1 MYRSANLFKIWR
13 NTADIDSI
21 ATRSPPQ
28 SDQNPTNSGMIV
40 GRKTAEKY
48 DVTIESALEVLIVW
62 WLMLSNFHHF
72 LEMANTITGFRCG
85 TC

>member
-1 MYRSANLFKIWR
+1 MYRSAKFFKIGR
-13 NTADIDSI
+13 RIDDIDSV
-21 ATRSPPQ
+21 ATGSPPK

-40 GRKTAEKY
+40 GQKTAEKY
-48 DVTIESALEVLIVW
+48 DVTIESALEDLIDR